1 MMFDTGTQNML
12 QLQTNLYKLQNQMS
26 TGRRILTPSD
36 DPVAAAQALE
46 VTQRQAI
53 NSQFIDNQGNAGS
66 QLTSLE
72 STLSSVSDLI
82 SNVMERA
89 AQADNQNISDT
100 SRQAIAFDINAS
112 FNQLLGLANSSDGSG
127 QYFFSGY
134 RGETEPFAV
143 SGSPGNRTTSYLGD
157 DGNRQLQVD
166 TGRLMDVSESGSNV
180 FVRIPQGNGQFTA
193 TAGGANGGTGVLGGS
208 SVVSGYDNST
218 YQLTFTAP
226 GVYTLNVTT
235 NGVAAPPLTG
245 QAYTDGSDIVL
256 GSGANQIKINISGSP
271 VAGDTFT
278 VQPAANQDI
287 LTTLDSMVKALNAN
301 VSNSAVT
308 RAAYKNQITQVRQNL
323 NQAFQHFLTA
333 QTSVGA
339 RRSELE
345 NLTNAGNDRDLQYQT
360 DLSKLQNLDYT
371 KAASDLASQKM
382 VLEAALLTF
391 KQVSQMSL
399 FSYL

>member
-1 MMFDTGTQNML
+1 
-12 QLQTNLYKLQNQMS
+12 
-26 TGRRILTPSD
+26 
-36 DPVAAAQALE
+36 
-46 VTQRQAI
+46 
-53 NSQFIDNQGNAGS
+53 
-66 QLTSLE
+66 
-72 STLSSVSDLI
+72 
-82 SNVMERA
+82 
-89 AQADNQNISDT
+89 
-100 SRQAIAFDINAS
+100 
-112 FNQLLGLANSSDGSG
+112 
-127 QYFFSGY
+127 
-134 RGETEPFAV
+134 
-143 SGSPGNRTTSYLGD
+143 
-157 DGNRQLQVD
+157 
-166 TGRLMDVSESGSNV
+166 MDVSESGSNV

-308 RAAYKNQITQVRQNL
+308 RAAYKNQITQIRQNL